1 MHKTIVHEIPQIA
14 SVHEVKEPDPKS
26 PGQFRTKHLETTGTN
41 FPGIWAA
48 AADVVDLD
56 GITSNDIYAILC
68 SYGVEMA
75 RTAILREI
83 EGVFSVYKIAVD
95 FRHLTL
101 IADYMVRQPFPVS
114 LVD

>member
-1 MHKTIVHEIPQIA
+1 M
-14 SVHEVKEPDPKS
+14 
-26 PGQFRTKHLETTGTN
+26 
-41 FPGIWAA
+41 
-48 AADVVDLD
+48 DLD

-101 IADYMVRQPFPVS
+101 IADYMVCSISCSIRRVY
-114 LVD
+114 